1 MYSGDIIFVLHVN
14 YFKDMKKYLKYC
26 LLVWIAVPVWAQQ
39 TEVIGPDSHLKVN
52 VALKQG
58 KPVYSVT
65 YKDKTLLEDSP
76 LSVVTDTRAFTRNM
90 NCIGQTRRRTYKTYT
105 HTKIKTS

>member
-1 MYSGDIIFVLHVN
+1 
-14 YFKDMKKYLKYC
+14 MKKYLKYC

-65 YKDKTLLEDSP
+65 YKEKIMLEDSP
-76 LSVVTDTRAFTRNM
+76 LGVVTD
-90 NCIGQTRRRTYKTYT
+90 IGDFWKSHATLTLLATQDCPLWLQYD
-105 HTKIKTS
+105 

>member
-58 KPVYSVT
+58 KDNSGRFPFGGGDRY
-65 YKDKTLLEDSP
+65 
-76 LSVVTDTRAFTRNM
+76 RGF
-90 NCIGQTRRRTYKTYT
+90 
-105 HTKIKTS
+105 

>member
-58 KPVYSVT
+58 KPVLFCHLQR
-65 YKDKTLLEDSP
+65 KDNSGRFPFGGGD
-76 LSVVTDTRAFTRNM
+76 RYRGF
-90 NCIGQTRRRTYKTYT
+90 
-105 HTKIKTS
+105 

>member
-1 MYSGDIIFVLHVN
+1 
-14 YFKDMKKYLKYC
+14 MKKYLKYC

-58 KPVYSVT
+58 KPVYSDNSGRFPFGGGDR
-65 YKDKTLLEDSP
+65 Y
-76 LSVVTDTRAFTRNM
+76 RGF
-90 NCIGQTRRRTYKTYT
+90 
-105 HTKIKTS
+105 